1 VRRHQLTN
9 MRQLNSK
16 VFILL
21 FLGCFTSVPAFVN
34 AQTGDLTAKGQYI
47 FALAGG
53 CACHT
58 VPKETPHIG
67 GRAFPIPFG
76 TVYSTNI
83 TQDKETGLGA
93 WTDQQIHDAMVK
105 GVRQDGSRIIPVMP
119 YEKYSGMAQEDLQSL
134 IAYLRTLKPV
144 KKATPE
150 LKTWAPFARN
160 LGTPIFLKIFG
171 RFNSAPAQAPKSG
184 VERGRYLVEHVSLCG
199 DCHTPRNS
207 IGVPKQ
213 SFHLAGAGK
222 NIGPLGEAVPN
233 ITPDKETGIGEWK
246 REDIVELLIAGT
258 KPDLDNVQGLM
269 YEVIQGTPHG
279 FKDMKKEDALAI
291 ADYLKSIPA
300 IKNKVDK

>member
-1 VRRHQLTN
+1 

-58 VPKETPHIG
+58 VPKGTPHIG

-76 TVYSTNI
+76 TV
-83 TQDKETGLGA
+83 
-93 WTDQQIHDAMVK
+93 
-105 GVRQDGSRIIPVMP
+105 MP
-119 YEKYSGMAQEDLQSL
+119 YEKYSGMAQEDLKAL

-144 KKATPE
+144 KKAPPE
-150 LKTWAPFARN
+150 LKTWVPLVRSV
-160 LGTPIFLKIFG
+160 GTPIFLKIFG

-199 DCHTPRNS
+199 DCHTPRNF

-213 SFHLAGAGK
+213 SLYLAGAGK
-222 NIGPLGEAVPN
+222 KIGPLGEAVPN

-246 REDIVELLIAGT
+246 REDIAELLIAGT

-279 FKDMKKEDALAI
+279 FKDMKKEDALAV